1 MLLLQNTDGQFRV
14 FQSQPLLEWRSS
26 FSDSSMAF
34 LEKRTPSIREHDLL
48 DCFCNNSK
56 VCELDLDKM
65 LVHRQIETFLKTCTA
80 RNISPFD
87 AFASRA

>member
-87 AFASRA
+87 VFASRA